1 MKKTSASFA
10 VDWSRLKGMLW
21 LFGVALLLFGGA
33 GLWLRLDLARLEE
46 RTADARQRLVQAQE
60 SYRREVESTRLADQY
75 RDAWKLLA
83 SSGFLDEPDR
93 ITLVEQLNRYRK
105 ERAVPTLTY
114 RFEPERSLEDY
125 DGVAPQLHEISTS
138 EQKLTFSLHDETEL
152 AGMLQVLEEAGQGF
166 YLVERCE
173 LSRTDER
180 LYLAFP
186 GNVQGQC
193 LLRWLTVDAK
203 ENKGDES

>member
-1 MKKTSASFA
+1 VKKSASLA

-21 LFGVALLLFGGA
+21 LFGVALLLFGGT
-33 GLWLRLDLARLEE
+33 GLWLRLDLVRLEE
-46 RTADARQRLVQAQE
+46 HTANARQRLVQAQE
-60 SYRREVESTRLADQY
+60 SYSREVESAHLADQY
-75 RDAWKLLA
+75 RDAWILLA

-93 ITLVEQLNRYRK
+93 ITLVERLNRYRK
-105 ERAVPTLTY
+105 ERALPMLTY

-125 DGVAPQLHEISTS
+125 DSLAPQLHDISTS

-152 AGMLQVLEEAGQGF
+152 AGMLQVLEEAGQGL
-166 YLVERCE
+166 YLVERCD

-193 LLRWLTVDAK
+193 LLRWLNVQAR
-203 ENKGDES
+203 EEKGDES